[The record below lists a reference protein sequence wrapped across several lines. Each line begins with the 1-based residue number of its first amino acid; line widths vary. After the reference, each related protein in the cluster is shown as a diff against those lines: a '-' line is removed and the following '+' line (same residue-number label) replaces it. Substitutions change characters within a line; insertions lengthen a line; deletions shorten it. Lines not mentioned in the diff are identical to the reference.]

1 VRFHLFCGEHGFKLA
16 HQVGG
21 TDDVL
26 AKTANELNGARINH
40 RDVHDVVIG
49 RVLHGD
55 VAEAAEHGFDA
66 HREFLPSGIEHA
78 AAGQRIETA
87 LFNAV
92 QELAR
97 LAVCGNEVIPAAG
110 YVRTGIEA
118 QDVRGNGIAMMVI
131 VEEPAVNVGLAQR
144 SLNGV
149 EIHALIL
156 AATR

>member
-1 VRFHLFCGEHGFKLA
+1 VRFHLVRGEHGFKLA
-16 HQVGG
+16 HQIGG
-21 TDDVL
+21 TDDPF
-26 AKTANELNGARINH
+26 AKTAHELNGARVDH
-40 RDVHDVVIG
+40 GDVHDVVIW
-49 RVLHGD
+49 RVLHRD
-55 VAEAAEHGFDA
+55 VAEASEHGFNA
-66 HREFLPSGIEHA
+66 RREFLPSGIEHA

-97 LAVCGNEVIPAAG
+97 LAICRNEVIPAAG
-110 YVRTGIEA
+110 YVRIGIEA

-131 VEEPAVNVGLAQR
+131 VEEPAVNLGLAQR